1 MTIYTV
7 RAGDS
12 VFSIARA
19 HSVAPTAIVDANGL
33 RAPYIDRLVVG
44 QALIIPGR
52 TPPRERFGSIVVNGY
67 ARPTAR
73 EDALAEALPRLSMIS
88 VFSCYVTGEG
98 DLIPM
103 RNDERVLER
112 AKAAGVRPFMV
123 ITNLDPGGGFNTQ
136 TAREFLNN
144 PAAHTKLLESCVA
157 LMKEKGYTGLD
168 VDFENVPRDAREGLN
183 SFLAKARVYMHDE
196 GWLLSSAIES
206 MVMDNQSGLI
216 FEGFDYAAQGKYNDF
231 VTLMTY
237 DWGHLTGPPM
247 AVSPINEVRR
257 VIEFAVTRIPREKIL
272 MGIPAYGYMWN
283 IPWERGTQAVVI
295 QAQGG
300 PIIAARNNTNIEYN
314 ETWQSPWFR
323 FTEAGGQQRE
333 AWFEDARSLM
343 AKFELVREF
352 GLGGVSY
359 WTVNNPFMQNWTMI
373 DALWRVKK
381 V

>member
-1 MTIYTV
+1 MVIYIV

-12 VFSIARA
+12 VWSIARA
-19 HSVAPTAIVDANGL
+19 HGVTPDAIVDANGL
-33 RAPYIDRLVVG
+33 RQPYVNQLVIG
-44 QALIIPGR
+44 QALIIPAG
-52 TPPRERFGSIVVNGY
+52 PAPAKFGEIVVNGY
-67 ARPTAR
+67 ARPNAR
-73 EDALAEALPRLSMIS
+73 EDGLAEALPRSSMCS
-88 VFSCYVTGEG
+88 VFSCYATSNG

-103 RNDERVLER
+103 RNDERVVELV
-112 AKAAGVRPFMV
+112 KAAGVRPFMV

-136 TAREFLNN
+136 TARALLNN
-144 PAAHTKLLESCVA
+144 PAARTRLLENCVR
-157 LMKEKGYTGLD
+157 LMREKGYTGLD
-168 VDFENVPRDAREGLN
+168 VDFENVPRDARDGLN
-183 SFLAKARVYMHDE
+183 AFLAQARVYMHDE

-206 MVMDNQSGLI
+206 MVMDNQPGLI

-272 MGIPAYGYMWN
+272 MGIPAYGYLWN
-283 IPWERGTQAVVI
+283 VPWQRGTQAVVI

-300 PIIAARNNTNIEYN
+300 PIIAARNGANIHYN
-314 ETWQSPWFR
+314 ELWQTPWFR
-323 FTEAGGQQRE
+323 FTEPDGQQRE

-359 WTVNNPFMQNWTMI
+359 WTVNNPFMQNWTLI
-373 DALWRVKK
+373 DNLWNVKQ